1 MLLTKQKKK
10 KKVST
15 EIMMLKELM
24 GKVNQ
29 NTPFNILRY
38 KYRLK
43 VWSHISTGLSPPRFI
58 GTKPEDVHKVLK
70 IKNTKK

>member
-1 MLLTKQKKK
+1 
-10 KKVST
+10 
-15 EIMMLKELM
+15 MMLKEELM

-38 KYRLK
+38 RYRL
-43 VWSHISTGLSPPRFI
+43 SPTRFI
-58 GTKPEDVHKVLK
+58 GTKPEDVNKVLK

>member
-1 MLLTKQKKK
+1 
-10 KKVST
+10 
-15 EIMMLKELM
+15 MMLKEELM

-38 KYRLK
+38 RYRLLPPP
-43 VWSHISTGLSPPRFI
+43 STRFI
-58 GTKPEDVHKVLK
+58 GTKPEDVNKVLK

>member
-1 MLLTKQKKK
+1 MENKEFLQKSEQIKKKLKKITLDLMLLTKQKKK

-43 VWSHISTGLSPPRFI
+43 V
-58 GTKPEDVHKVLK
+58 
-70 IKNTKK
+70 